1 MLEPSTTIN
10 TLLSNEI
17 FNDLDTRNRT
27 PLILGT
33 VIPAIVLVF
42 SIGICIGACFMS
54 RGRKSYRKKI
64 STTATKNHLEEER
77 PRYNLVRGDKARIDD
92 QETSTENLLKTFPIS
107 QEKSSKKPMP
117 LPSQNKSI
125 TVSTTPIYMEPNNLL
140 DSTDSDRSYYDGVK
154 ALEDYDNYTK
164 PGYQPMN
171 IDAENNIDKIMTIRN
186 EAYNM
191 PSASIATETDPERDN
206 LYRSYDKPFI

>member
-1 MLEPSTTIN
+1 MLEPSTTINN

-17 FNDLDTRNRT
+17 FNDLGRT

-42 SIGICIGACFMS
+42 SISICIGACFIS
-54 RGRKSYRKKI
+54 KGRKSYRKKR

-77 PRYNLVRGDKARIDD
+77 PRYNLVRGDKAWIDD
-92 QETSTENLLKTFPIS
+92 QETSSENLLKTFPTS
-107 QEKSSKKPMP
+107 QAKSSKKPMP
-117 LPSQNKSI
+117 LPSHNKSI
-125 TVSTTPIYMEPNNLL
+125 PVSTTPIYMEPNILL
-140 DSTDSDRSYYDGVK
+140 NSTDSDRSYYDGVK
-154 ALEDYDNYTK
+154 VLEDYDNYTK

-171 IDAENNIDKIMTIRN
+171 IDAEDRIMTIRN

-191 PSASIATETDPERDN
+191 PSASTETDPKRDH
-206 LYRSYDKPFI
+206 LYHSYDKPFI